1 MNFEIERKF
10 LVRGDDWQDLA
21 TGHTSIRQA
30 YLTTDGKSSIQVR
43 IKGTGAA
50 TLSIKSR
57 GASLRRLEL
66 GLPFRPWMPRR
77 SCRSGK
83 ARSSRRCAT

>member
-10 LVRGDDWQDLA
+10 LVRSDAWQDLA

-30 YLTTDGKSSIQVR
+30 YLTTDGKSSIRVR
-43 IKGTGAA
+43 IKGNGAA
-50 TLSIKSR
+50 TLASNR
-57 GASLRRLEL
+57 GVRRFA
-66 GLPFRPWMPRR
+66 GWSSSLPFRPWMPRR

-83 ARSSRRCAT
+83 APSSRRCAT

>member
-30 YLTTDGKSSIQVR
+30 YLTTDGKSSIRFASRVPAPQR
-43 IKGTGAA
+43 SA
-50 TLSIKSR
+50 SSR
-57 GASLRRLEL
+57 GARRCAGWSSVCHSDL
-66 GLPFRPWMPRR
+66 GCQR